1 MVAHPLALQ
10 LRNVQTVVEVAVE
23 KYSTVVFPAPLMST
37 IREPGSF
44 LARESQAA
52 DELHPNGPAAPTSVP
67 LAGTSQT

>member
-1 MVAHPLALQ
+1 
-10 LRNVQTVVEVAVE
+10 VE
-23 KYSTVVFPAPLMST
+23 KYSSVVFPAPLMST